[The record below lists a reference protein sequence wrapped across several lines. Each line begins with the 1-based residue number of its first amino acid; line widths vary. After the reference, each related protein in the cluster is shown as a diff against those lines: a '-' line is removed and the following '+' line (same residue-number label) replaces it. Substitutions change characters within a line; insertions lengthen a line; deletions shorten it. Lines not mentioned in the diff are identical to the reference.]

1 MFKVQAVVVGAG
13 VIGLA
18 VARALALRGVQV
30 ILLEKEGV
38 IGAGTSSR
46 NSEVIHSGIYYEPES
61 LKARLCVQG
70 RRMLYR
76 YCAERGI
83 PNRQCGKLIVATEP
97 GEDDYLQHLLQR
109 AETNGVEDLEL
120 IDAARLKSLEP
131 EVRGSSALLSPC
143 TGIVDSHALMLSYQ
157 ADLEAAGGIAV
168 FRTPVLEATVA
179 GDKIQLH
186 TGGREAAELEADLV
200 VNAAGLDAW
209 ALSSSLRGLD
219 SATIPPKCLA
229 KGNYF
234 TLSGAK
240 SPFRHLVYP
249 VPEPGGL
256 GIHLTLDMAGDA
268 RFGPDVEW
276 VDQIDY
282 AVDANRG
289 ERFYAAI
296 RRYWPDL
303 ADGALVSAYAGI
315 RPKTAASGPCD
326 FVIQGPA
333 QTHVPGYIALYGI
346 ESPGLTASLAIGER
360 VAEIAGGAA

>member
-1 MFKVQAVVVGAG
+1 M
-13 VIGLA
+13 IGT
-18 VARALALRGVQV
+18 
-30 ILLEKEGV
+30 
-38 IGAGTSSR
+38 GTSSR

-83 PNRQCGKLIVATEP
+83 PHRQCGKLIVATAP
-97 GEDDYLQHLLQR
+97 GEDDYLRHLLQR
-109 AETNGVEDLEL
+109 AEANGVEAIEL
-120 IDAARLKSLEP
+120 IDAAPLKSLEP
-131 EVRGSSALLSPC
+131 QIRGSSALLSPC
-143 TGIVDSHALMLSYQ
+143 TGIVDSHALMLSYH
-157 ADLEAAGGIAV
+157 ADLEAAGGTTV
-168 FRTPVLEATVA
+168 FRTPVVTATAAA
-179 GDKIQLH
+179 GKIRLG

-200 VNAAGLDAW
+200 INAAGLDAW
-209 ALSSSLRGLD
+209 AFSSGLSGLD
-219 SATIPPKCLA
+219 PATIPPKCLA

-256 GIHLTLDMAGDA
+256 GIHLTLDMAGHA

-276 VDQIDY
+276 VDHVDY
-282 AVDANRG
+282 TVDSNRG

-296 RRYWPDL
+296 RRYWPAL
-303 ADGALVSAYAGI
+303 PDGSLVPAHSGI
-315 RPKTAASGPCD
+315 RPKTAATRPCD

-333 QTHVPGYIALYGI
+333 QTGITGYVALYGI

-360 VAEIAGGAA
+360 VAAMAGCAS